1 MSERA
6 ELEETVTEVTRMTVI
21 GAGAM
26 GSQIA
31 MLAALAGCETT
42 VVDVDEKRIETALT
56 NLRATVS
63 RSVERGRLEA
73 TQVEEALPRLRS
85 STDLASAVRRS
96 DFVIEAIVEDL
107 DAKRSLFADL
117 GRYAPTE
124 AILATNSSSIV
135 SSRLA
140 DVPNPD
146 RVCNMHF
153 FNPALVMQLVEVVGG
168 SHTSQTTIDSAVHLA
183 KRMGKTPVV
192 VKKEIFGFIAN
203 RVVGAIFDEAIALA
217 EAGVATP
224 EEIDIAVTKGL
235 GHPIGPFA
243 LLDLTGIDVNVGIK
257 TLEAEETGDP
267 SRGPSR
273 TLLDLAAEGRLGKK
287 SGRGFYE
294 YGER

>member
-1 MSERA
+1 MSEISR
-6 ELEETVTEVTRMTVI
+6 VTVI
-21 GAGAM
+21 GAGVM

-31 MLAALAGCETT
+31 MLAAQAGCTTTLVDIDENRVDAAVET
-42 VVDVDEKRIETALT
+42 
-56 NLRATVS
+56 LRRTMA
-63 RSVERGRLEA
+63 RSVERGRA
-73 TQVEEALPRLRS
+73 TAEEVGAAFELLS
-85 STDLASAVRRS
+85 TSTDLSEAASDA
-96 DFVIEAIVEDL
+96 DIVIEAIIEDL
-107 DAKRSLFADL
+107 GAKRALFAQLDEIA
-117 GRYAPTE
+117 RVD

-140 DVPNPD
+140 SVRNPA

-168 SHTSQTTIDSAVHLA
+168 DHASEETVARVVGLA
-183 KRMGKTPVV
+183 KCMGKTAVV
-192 VKKEIFGFIAN
+192 VRREIFGFIAN
-203 RVVGAIFDEAIALA
+203 RIVGAVFDEAISLL

-224 EEIDIAVTKGL
+224 EEIDTAVTLGL

-257 TLEAEETGDP
+257 RLEAQETGVT

-273 TLLDLAAEGRLGKK
+273 TLLELVEVGHLGKK

-294 YGER
+294 YGAR

>member
-1 MSERA
+1 MNEISR
-6 ELEETVTEVTRMTVI
+6 VTVI
-21 GAGAM
+21 GAGVM

-31 MLAALAGCETT
+31 MLAAQAGCTT
-42 VVDVDEKRIETALT
+42 TLVDVDQARVDAAVET
-56 NLRATVS
+56 LRRTMA
-63 RSVERGRLEA
+63 RSVERGRA
-73 TQVEEALPRLRS
+73 TAEEVDAAFEMLS
-85 STDLASAVRRS
+85 TSTDLSEAAR
-96 DFVIEAIVEDL
+96 DADIVIEAIIEDL
-107 DAKRSLFADL
+107 EAKRALFAQLDEVA
-117 GRYAPTE
+117 RVD

-140 DVPNPD
+140 SVRNPA

-168 SHTSQTTIDSAVHLA
+168 HHASEETIARVVALA
-183 KRMGKTPVV
+183 ARMGKTAVV
-192 VKKEIFGFIAN
+192 VRQEVFGFIAN
-203 RVVGAIFDEAIALA
+203 RVVGAVFDEAISLL

-224 EEIDIAVTKGL
+224 EEIDTAVTLGL

-257 TLEAEETGDP
+257 RLEAQETGDA

-273 TLLDLAAEGRLGKK
+273 TLLELAQAGHLGKK

-294 YGER
+294 YGAR

>member
-1 MSERA
+1 MSEISR
-6 ELEETVTEVTRMTVI
+6 VTVI
-21 GAGAM
+21 GAGVM

-31 MLAALAGCETT
+31 MLAAQAGCTTTLVDIDENRVDAAVET
-42 VVDVDEKRIETALT
+42 
-56 NLRATVS
+56 LRRTMA
-63 RSVERGRLEA
+63 RSVERGRA
-73 TQVEEALPRLRS
+73 TAEEVGAAFELLS
-85 STDLASAVRRS
+85 TSTDLSEAASDA
-96 DFVIEAIVEDL
+96 DIVIEAIIEDL
-107 DAKRSLFADL
+107 EAKRALFAQLDEIA
-117 GRYAPTE
+117 RVD

-140 DVPNPD
+140 SVRNPA

-168 SHTSQTTIDSAVHLA
+168 DHASEETVARVVGLA
-183 KRMGKTPVV
+183 KRMGKTAVV
-192 VKKEIFGFIAN
+192 VKREIFGFIAN
-203 RVVGAIFDEAIALA
+203 RIVGAVFDEAISLL

-224 EEIDIAVTKGL
+224 EEIDTAVTLGL

-257 TLEAEETGDP
+257 RLEAQETGDT

-273 TLLDLAAEGRLGKK
+273 TLLELVEAGHLGKK

-294 YGER
+294 YGAR

>member
-1 MSERA
+1 MA
-6 ELEETVTEVTRMTVI
+6 EITRVTVI

-42 VVDVDEKRIETALT
+42 VVDIDEQRTDAALT
-56 NLRATVS
+56 KVRGTVA
-63 RSVERGRLEA
+63 RSVERGRLDAE
-73 TQVEEALPRLRS
+73 QVEAALPRLTS
-85 STDLASAVRRS
+85 STDLAGSVRDA
-96 DFVIEAIVEDL
+96 DFVIEAIIEDL
-107 DAKRSLFADL
+107 DAKRALFAEL
-117 GRYAPTE
+117 GRFAPAD
-124 AILATNSSSIV
+124 AIFATNSSSIV

-140 DVPNPD
+140 DVPKPG

-168 SHTSQTTIDSAVHLA
+168 AHTSPATIESAVRLA
-183 KRMGKTPVV
+183 ERMGKTPVV
-192 VKKEIFGFIAN
+192 VKQEIFGFIAN
-203 RVVGAIFDEAIALA
+203 RIVGAIFDEAIALL

-224 EEIDIAVTKGL
+224 EEIDTAVTKGL

-243 LLDLTGIDVNVGIK
+243 LLDMTGIDVNVGIK
-257 TLEAEETGDP
+257 RLEAQETGDP

-273 TLLDLAAEGRLGKK
+273 TLLDLEARGRLGKK

-294 YGER
+294 YGAQ